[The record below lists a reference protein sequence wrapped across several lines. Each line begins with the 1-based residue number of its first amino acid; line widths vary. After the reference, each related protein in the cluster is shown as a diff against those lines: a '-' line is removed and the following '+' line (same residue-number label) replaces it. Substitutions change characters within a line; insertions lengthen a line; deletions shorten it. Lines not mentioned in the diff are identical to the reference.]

1 MNLTMKVEGLDELN
15 RRLNRLESKQIKK
28 AVRSSAMF
36 ATSPMLKKMKSKVPV
51 ADGPAGGPLKK
62 SLGRQSRFFRRGQI
76 FSMRIGI
83 RSKQSPDGSWPSVY
97 GPMIENGT
105 LKMAAQPFMRPAF
118 DENYRAT
125 IDRFGQSLGEKVAQ
139 LAEK

>member
-15 RRLNRLESKQIKK
+15 RRLNRLESKQMKK
-28 AVRSSAMF
+28 TVRSAAMF

-51 ADGPAGGPLKK
+51 ADGPLKK

-125 IDRFGQSLGEKVAQ
+125 IDRFGQSLGEKVEQ

>member
-15 RRLNRLESKQIKK
+15 RRLNRLESKQMKK
-28 AVRSSAMF
+28 TVRSSAMF

-51 ADGPAGGPLKK
+51 EDGPLKK

-125 IDRFGQSLGEKVAQ
+125 IDRFGQSLGEKVEQ

>member
-36 ATSPMLKKMKSKVPV
+36 ATGPMLKKMKSKVPV
-51 ADGPAGGPLKK
+51 EDGPLKK

-125 IDRFGQSLGEKVAQ
+125 IDRFGQSLGEKVEQ

>member
-51 ADGPAGGPLKK
+51 EDGPLKK

-125 IDRFGQSLGEKVAQ
+125 IDRFGQSLGEKVEQ

>member
-15 RRLNRLESKQIKK
+15 RRLNRVESKQMKK
-28 AVRSSAMF
+28 TVRSAAMF

-51 ADGPAGGPLKK
+51 ADGPLKK

-125 IDRFGQSLGEKVAQ
+125 IDRFGQSLGEKVGQ